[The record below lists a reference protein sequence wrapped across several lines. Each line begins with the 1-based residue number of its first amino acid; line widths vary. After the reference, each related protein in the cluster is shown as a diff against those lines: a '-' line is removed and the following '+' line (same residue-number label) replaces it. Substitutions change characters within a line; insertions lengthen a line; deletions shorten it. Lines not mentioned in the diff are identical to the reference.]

1 MSDNWGY
8 PNGAIPLDKMLK
20 VEGWYF
26 KPDAGH
32 AIIAAL
38 AECRQAGI
46 QIHINEG
53 YRPLGVPADQKV
65 KSNGNGDPAGKTSTG
80 GSNQWFQY
88 GRMKRGE
95 TPTAAYPGGS
105 IHGWGKA
112 ADVSP
117 GRSNPKVNAIFNKHG
132 FTFDIGS
139 ESWHAHYVGGNA
151 HSVSDGSSAGASN
164 ADEKSVQQSLQ
175 KLGLYSGPIDGVF
188 GPNSWKG
195 VQTFLTNQK
204 FKIDHIDGVPDA
216 ETNRGLQTYAQKGG
230 YTGPVDGVLG
240 PKSWAG
246 FAAALAKVPAPAAKP
261 AAAPATPAAAPAAA
275 PTTPETT
282 PAPTSTTTPVAEK
295 TATKPAA
302 KPAAKPAP
310 VKKVVPVSAE
320 VLAEQDKKIAELNA
334 EPQTQNLGAIL
345 PNPQARKIAYSI
357 YTGVSVLIANISI
370 GYSALHAEFPG
381 WLTVAIAVIG
391 NLAVPFGALAIANS
405 SPKKK

>member
-26 KPDAGH
+26 KPDVGH

-53 YRPLGVPADQKV
+53 YRPLGKPADAKV
-65 KSNGNGDPAGKTSTG
+65 RSNGNGDPAGKTSTG

-88 GRMKRGE
+88 GRMQRGE

-117 GRSNPKVNAIFNKHG
+117 GRQNATVNKIFNKHG

-139 ESWHAHYVGGNA
+139 EVWHAHYVGGQA
-151 HSVSDGSSAGASN
+151 SSVSNGGASAGSAS
-164 ADEKSVQQSLQ
+164 EKSVQQSLQ
-175 KLGLYSGPIDGVF
+175 KLGLYGGPIDGIF

-195 VQTFLTNQK
+195 VQTFLTQQK

-230 YTGPVDGVLG
+230 YTGAVDGILG

-261 AAAPATPAAAPAAA
+261 AVAPAAAAPAAA
-275 PTTPETT
+275 PAKAAAPASTP
-282 PAPTSTTTPVAEK
+282 TTTPVAET

-334 EPQTQNLGAIL
+334 QPQTQNLGAIL

-357 YTGVSVLIANISI
+357 YTGASVLVANVSIA
-370 GYSALHAEFPG
+370 YSALHAEFPG

>member
-1 MSDNWGY
+1 MSDNWGF
-8 PNGAIPLDKMLK
+8 PNGAIPLPKMLK

-132 FTFDIGS
+132 YTFDIGS
-139 ESWHAHYVGGNA
+139 EPWHAHFVGGTA
-151 HSVSDGSSAGASN
+151 HSVSDGNSAGASN
-164 ADEKSVQQSLQ
+164 ADEKSVQQSLKTQ
-175 KLGLYSGPIDGVF
+175 GLYTGPIDGVF
-188 GPNSWKG
+188 GPNSWKA

-204 FKIDHIDGVPDA
+204 VKIDHIDGVPDA
-216 ETNRGLQTYAQKGG
+216 ETNSGLQTYAKNGG

-246 FAAALAKVPAPAAKP
+246 FAAALKKLPAPTAAPAAVPPAPAAV
-261 AAAPATPAAAPAAA
+261 TPAA
-275 PTTPETT
+275 
-282 PAPTSTTTPVAEK
+282 TSTTTPVADK
-295 TATKPAA
+295 PVTKPAA
-302 KPAAKPAP
+302 NPAAKPAP
-310 VKKVVPVSAE
+310 KKEPVPVSKE
-320 VLAEQDKKIAELNA
+320 TLDKQDKAIAELNA
-334 EPQTQNLGAIL
+334 QPQTQNLGAIL
-345 PNPQARKIAYSI
+345 PNPQARKIAYAVF
-357 YTGVSVLIANISI
+357 TGASVLISNISI
-370 GYSALHAEFPG
+370 AYSALQAAFPG